1 MAEVFAG
8 FVCGFA
14 LALIVT
20 PFFAL
25 WLLQSRN
32 AVPFIKNAVPEGMSI
47 VMLSVPVS
55 SFFFLI
61 WTMIGIVLGM
71 VLVAAQNAT
80 TRGGFGTY
88 NILYTVIVVLLAFII
103 FFPPFVLVRSARRLT
118 AGVALSFLL
127 LFGWAT
133 PFLAH
138 LASIRW
144 AQG

>member
-14 LALIVT
+14 VALIAT

-25 WLLQSRN
+25 WVLQSRN
-32 AVPFIKNAVPEGMSI
+32 AIPFIKNAVPEGMSI
-47 VMLSVPVS
+47 LMLSVPIS

-71 VLVAAQNAT
+71 ALVAAQNAT
-80 TRGGFGTY
+80 TWGGTY
-88 NILYTVIVVLLAFII
+88 NILYTVIVVLLGFTI

-118 AGVALSFLL
+118 AGVALSFLV
-127 LFGWAT
+127 LFGWLT

-138 LASIRW
+138 LASTHP
-144 AQG
+144 A

>member
-14 LALIVT
+14 LALIGT

-25 WLLQSRN
+25 WVLQSRDTI
-32 AVPFIKNAVPEGMSI
+32 PFIRNAVPEGMSI
-47 VMLSVPVS
+47 LMLSVPIS

-61 WTMIGIVLGM
+61 WTAIGIVLGM
-71 VLVAAQNAT
+71 VLIAAQNAT
-80 TRGGFGTY
+80 TRGGLGSY

-103 FFPPFVLVRSARRLT
+103 FFPPFVVIRSARRLT
-118 AGVALSFLL
+118 AGLALSFLV

-133 PFLAH
+133 PYLAH
-138 LASIRW
+138 LASIHG